1 MSTDLPKTDASI
13 AGQSAEHYIAM
24 DDSLA
29 ALLLNHGIKVRDFI
43 LLSFLSDQGP
53 LSVARLSRAVG
64 IDPKMTLRSLR
75 RLCSANL
82 VLRDPATKD
91 GKYDAIA
98 RLTMRGEEIAQKIIS
113 QLG

>member
-1 MSTDLPKTDASI
+1 
-13 AGQSAEHYIAM
+13 
-24 DDSLA
+24 
-29 ALLLNHGIKVRDFI
+29 
-43 LLSFLSDQGP
+43 
-53 LSVARLSRAVG
+53 
-64 IDPKMTLRSLR
+64 MTLRSLR
-75 RLCSANL
+75 RLSSANL